1 MSDITPE
8 VQNLLDRVPP
18 SKGSGK
24 YLDQLTPGGR
34 EVLDEFETWLKEV
47 DGKTETTARA
57 YKGYC
62 AKAIVE
68 LTKDPEFELDTDVR
82 SAINA
87 LRRFQAWTQAELGE
101 TEGDVPASGDVE

>member
-1 MSDITPE
+1 MEEINEE
-8 VQNLLDRVPP
+8 VQALLDRVPASA

-34 EVLDEFETWLKEV
+34 EVLDEFETWLKDM
-47 DGKTETTARA
+47 DGKTEATARA

-68 LTKDPEFELDTDVR
+68 LTKDPDYELDTDVK

-87 LRRFQAWTQAELGE
+87 LRRFQVAMQANEVDE
-101 TEGDVPASGDVE
+101 T